1 MVELYRF
8 GGEEPGEY
16 HGGGAGRK
24 GKETQLTF
32 THGIVEE
39 DRDDKGKEYF
49 TIDFGEDFV
58 MEKPM
63 S

>member
-1 MVELYRF
+1 MAVEL
-8 GGEEPGEY
+8 E
-16 HGGGAGRK
+16 
-24 GKETQLTF
+24 GKERKHSLPLPA
-32 THGIVEE
+32 GSWKR
-39 DRDDKGKEYF
+39 RDDKGKEYF